1 MGSKRRPA
9 PSILFSVKEA
19 KSHDAEAFA
28 ALALG
33 GLSAAALLEP
43 KLLAFQE
50 LFEGPLREREL
61 LSREENQLLDGKIHT
76 LLLLLSP
83 HLQARAAQECLEG
96 LLQRC
101 FGPVSWLK
109 TLGGTMPTSGTWM
122 TSWPRPCHTMTRR
135 SSPSWCRACMWR
147 ASQDGLG

>member
-61 LSREENQLLDGKIHT
+61 RSLSRT
-76 LLLLLSP
+76 V
-83 HLQARAAQECLEG
+83 R
-96 LLQRC
+96 R
-101 FGPVSWLK
+101 
-109 TLGGTMPTSGTWM
+109 
-122 TSWPRPCHTMTRR
+122 PRRPFKGR
-135 SSPSWCRACMWR
+135 SC
-147 ASQDGLG
+147 